1 MKVSNTQR
9 RTKSASC
16 SNSTSLDETVIHWGS
31 SSVTGAARTSP
42 CLNQVLEENVCANS
56 SQLEYVILSDN
67 QFILATVDRVWVY
80 SRDSIYDRQF
90 STQLSNT
97 NTIKDI
103 RILQKLLDTAIVLGK
118 RAASLKQKPP
128 TVSLPIW
135 IWSLISQYH
144 LTHPTPKLMREAA
157 KRFDFKGQEFLAE
170 WAEQKAFE
178 ETGHDRLALQDIR
191 SLGYRAEAV
200 VNAFMPP
207 SAKLLVDYFVNCA
220 QASDPI
226 GVLGYSYTLERIA
239 LAVEKKHIQVIKATL
254 PSGVD
259 ATRCLRVHS
268 SLGSDVEHVEETL
281 KTVAKLTQD
290 ERNQI
295 ALTCYETAKLYFS
308 SHYNDFPSTT
318 ELQHKLQSFKD

>member
-1 MKVSNTQR
+1 M
-9 RTKSASC
+9 AM
-16 SNSTSLDETVIHWGS
+16 
-31 SSVTGAARTSP
+31 
-42 CLNQVLEENVCANS
+42 
-56 SQLEYVILSDN
+56 
-67 QFILATVDRVWVY
+67 VDQVWVY
-80 SRDSIYDRQF
+80 SQDSNYDQQ
-90 STQLSNT
+90 SSIQLSSANVVK
-97 NTIKDI
+97 NI
-103 RILQKLLDTAIVLGK
+103 RILQKLLDTAILLGK
-118 RAASLKQKPP
+118 RVANFEQKPP
-128 TVSLPIW
+128 VVSLPIW

-170 WAEQKAFE
+170 WAEKKAFE
-178 ETGHDRLALQDIR
+178 ETGHDRLALKDIQ

-226 GVLGYSYTLERIA
+226 GVVGYSYTLERIA
-239 LAVEKKHIQVIKATL
+239 LAIEKKHTQAIKATL
-254 PSGVD
+254 PSGVE
-259 ATRCLRVHS
+259 ATRCLWVHS

-281 KTVAKLTQD
+281 ETIAKLTQN

-308 SHYNDFPSTT
+308 VHDHDFPSTK
-318 ELQHKLQSFKD
+318 ELQHKLKSFRD

>member
-1 MKVSNTQR
+1 MKVLNNLKQTR
-9 RTKSASC
+9 P
-16 SNSTSLDETVIHWGS
+16 TSLSSSTLPNETVI
-31 SSVTGAARTSP
+31 ARDSCFLTATAKTPP
-42 CLNQVLEENVCANS
+42 CLNQVLEENVCGS
-56 SQLEYVILSDN
+56 SSELEYVRLSHNKMIMATGN
-67 QFILATVDRVWVY
+67 QVWVY
-80 SRDSIYDRQF
+80 SQDLLYDQQSSI
-90 STQLSNT
+90 QLSNAKT
-97 NTIKDI
+97 VKDI
-103 RILQKLLDTAIVLGK
+103 RILQKLLDTAILLGK
-118 RAASLKQKPP
+118 RVANLEQKPP
-128 TVSLPIW
+128 AINLPIW

-157 KRFDFKGQEFLAE
+157 KRFDYKGQEFLAE

-178 ETGHDRLALQDIR
+178 ETGHDRLALQDIQ

-200 VNAFMPP
+200 VDAFMPP

-226 GVLGYSYTLERIA
+226 GVVGYSYTLERIA
-239 LAVEKKHIQVIKATL
+239 LAVGEKHIQAIKATV

-259 ATRCLRVHS
+259 ATRCLRIHS

-281 KTVAKLTQD
+281 ETVAKLTQD

-318 ELQHKLQSFKD
+318 ELQQKLQSFRD